1 MQIAK
6 KIVIA
11 FVTVSLIP
19 ILVISAFSGLT
30 IYEVSNDNAND
41 AAAALRQEALANQ
54 LRIAN
59 DTSLFIE
66 ERMQQYFDGVYM
78 MEEYCENLFNGVIDI
93 APTYSYYWDP
103 TQEAV
108 RGHPVPGLSD
118 EYYDRYSSFE
128 ISFEVSCYYMPRLY
142 YEEPNDPFARSPDLE
157 YFLNTSSNM
166 DNIYRAL
173 HEANS
178 DYIWLY
184 MAFNPAFVDNHL
196 MRNYPYDNLIY
207 FQQDEDGNPVQ
218 PADDYEPIIEDWYT
232 NPAVETGNRV
242 VISSTYEDP
251 STGLVL
257 SMGRPA
263 HFTNGSLIGVV
274 SADVTLQTILASVL
288 NIQVLDS
295 GYAFLLNADGSVIG
309 HPSLEEE
316 GQTIYDLEFGS
327 SVSPDAIA
335 FQSTLSTA
343 LATGSGQTKYTKD
356 AQEWFITYSRVENSN
371 FLLAVV
377 VPESEVIAPALAIL
391 ESVRTQ
397 TFFLT
402 AILVGVL
409 AVVAAVVTMASYNR
423 GQAVVEPIKEMTR
436 LVEKMSQQDFT
447 RGLTTSGAMY
457 EEIGTTVDALLSF
470 QEAMR
475 FGNRAFIRGDLNRAL
490 ANYQNLLEISQRL
503 KIQVGEQTMFMN
515 IGNVFRQRG
524 DTGNAREY
532 YNRALK
538 IAKEMLEEAKDGG
551 MDETDAMAR
560 VASVYHNIALV
571 EMDQQDYD
579 EAMQFLEDAEAIDR
593 TIGNNRGLAK
603 RFDAMGL
610 VQMRRG
616 VHSAAQSKFNE
627 ALSTARAEGYDRSMA
642 YIHYHLGELYQ
653 SQGKWKKAE
662 AAFNDSIRL
671 ARETE
676 EHWLAVYAMQ
686 MLLQIA
692 ATTLNYLT

>member
-1 MQIAK
+1 
-6 KIVIA
+6 
-11 FVTVSLIP
+11 
-19 ILVISAFSGLT
+19 
-30 IYEVSNDNAND
+30 
-41 AAAALRQEALANQ
+41 
-54 LRIAN
+54 
-59 DTSLFIE
+59 
-66 ERMQQYFDGVYM
+66 
-78 MEEYCENLFNGVIDI
+78 
-93 APTYSYYWDP
+93 
-103 TQEAV
+103 
-108 RGHPVPGLSD
+108 
-118 EYYDRYSSFE
+118 
-128 ISFEVSCYYMPRLY
+128 MPRLY
-142 YEEPNDPFARSPDLE
+142 YEAPNDPFARDSELE

-173 HEANS
+173 HEATP

-184 MAFNPAFVDNHL
+184 MAFNPTYCDNHL

-218 PADDYEPIIEDWYT
+218 PADDYEPILEDWYT
-232 NPAVETGNRV
+232 NPAAETGNNV

-295 GYAFLLNADGSVIG
+295 GYSFLLNADGSVIG
-309 HPSLEEE
+309 HPSFEVE

-335 FQSTLSTA
+335 FQSTLNTA
-343 LATGSGQTKYTKD
+343 LTSGFGQTTYMKGGQDWY
-356 AQEWFITYSRVENSN
+356 ITYSRVENSN

-377 VPESEVIAPALAIL
+377 VPVTEVIAPALAIL
-391 ESVRTQ
+391 ESVQTQ

-409 AVVAAVVTMASYNR
+409 AVVAVVVTMASYNR
-423 GQAVVEPIKEMTR
+423 GNAVVEPIKEMTR

-447 RGLTTSGAMY
+447 RGLTTTGAMY

-503 KIQVGEQTMFMN
+503 NIQVGEQTMFMN

-524 DTGNAREY
+524 DTGNARQY
-532 YNRALK
+532 YNRALE
-538 IAKEMLEEAKDGG
+538 IAKEMLEEAKQKGLPTFDQILLVGG
-551 MDETDAMAR
+551 ATKMPR
-560 VASVYHNIALV
+560 VKTRVQQAFEKEPIAF
-571 EMDQQDYD
+571 EQD
-579 EAMQFLEDAEAIDR
+579 EAV
-593 TIGNNRGLAK
+593 AK
-603 RFDAMGL
+603 G
-610 VQMRRG
+610 
-616 VHSAAQSKFNE
+616 AALYGFK
-627 ALSTARAEGYDRSMA
+627 LL
-642 YIHYHLGELYQ
+642 IYHRVI
-653 SQGKWKKAE
+653 WC
-662 AAFNDSIRL
+662 D
-671 ARETE
+671 
-676 EHWLAVYAMQ
+676 V
-686 MLLQIA
+686 
-692 ATTLNYLT
+692 